1 MSIPQVATIYAH
13 TAKIFCPLSQEE
25 LKCLREQGQIANGMW
40 VYCMEYLSQELHVE
54 CPDFANDGTVDG
66 VLLTV
71 VKRPYRRYPSH
82 VYLFAVLLCLIGLS
96 MRTAAKRIRI
106 LFGISRFSHSTIS
119 RTIGRLR
126 RHICEISTFA
136 EDNEAVA
143 AAVNELPAVSQSA
156 IRLAVRI
163 SGDAGPP
170 HYVHPVRLC
179 QAQPTLFDIL
189 YRILSPIMYQ
199 PERGNQLIYAIWKRY
214 GCMLL

>member
-1 MSIPQVATIYAH
+1 MSIPQVATIYAQ
-13 TAKIFCPLSQEE
+13 TARIFCPLSQQE
-25 LKCLREQGQIANGMW
+25 LKCLREHGQIANGMW
-40 VYCMEYLSQELHVE
+40 VYCMEYLSQELQVE
-54 CPDFANDGTVDG
+54 CPIFVNDGTVSG

-126 RHICEISTFA
+126 RYICEMSAFA

-156 IRLAVRI
+156 IRIAVRVP
-163 SGDAGPP
+163 GDAGQPRF
-170 HYVHPVRLC
+170 VQPVRLC

-189 YRILSPIMYQ
+189 YRILSPILYQ

-214 GCMLL
+214 GCLLL

>member
-1 MSIPQVATIYAH
+1 MIISQVATIYAQ

-25 LKCLREQGQIANGMW
+25 LLRLREQGQIADGMR
-40 VYCMEYLSQELHVE
+40 VYIMEYLSRELQVE
-54 CPDFANDGTVDG
+54 CPIFVNGGTVDG

-82 VYLFAVLLCLIGLS
+82 VYLFAVLLWLIGLS

-126 RHICEISTFA
+126 SHIAEMTAFA
-136 EDNEAVA
+136 EDNEAVEP
-143 AAVNELPAVSQSA
+143 AVNELTAVSQSA
-156 IRLAVRI
+156 IRMAVRVP
-163 SGDAGPP
+163 GTGGQ
-170 HYVHPVRLC
+170 PVRPGKT
-179 QAQPTLFDIL
+179 QPKLFDIL
-189 YRILSPIMYQ
+189 YRILSPILYQ